1 MRKLF
6 FIFLFIFQNALFA
19 QNEQLALDYV
29 ETGEYEKAITLL
41 EAIIEKQPT
50 NYYYFEKL
58 LTCYQQTEQFDKA
71 LALVQQR
78 IKRYKQP
85 QLLIEEGYIYQLQ
98 GENKKAEEKYQEALT
113 KIYDNPNY
121 AYNLGATFQN
131 KTLLSWALQAY
142 ELGQKEN
149 PNLKFDYQIA
159 LIEGQ
164 MGNLE
169 GMTNKLLDYAYS
181 NQNNTPNVQNYFS
194 RFLNENTSGT
204 FHNVLKK
211 ALLIRT
217 QKTPDVYWNEFLSW
231 FYVQQKEFNKAFIQE
246 KAVFKRNPETL
257 NNIIALGQMSIDDN
271 QKETAQSIFSF
282 VLENTQDIG
291 LQIRANEYLMR
302 IKIEVSEKS
311 DYPKLKEELSLLLK
325 KFGISPYSLN
335 LQLLTANFECFYLN
349 NPNEASQLLNK
360 SLELPLNP
368 RQIASVKLELADIL
382 LYNEKFNQAILYYAQ
397 VEDNMKND
405 EMAHEASMKMAKA
418 NYFKNDFD
426 WALQQVKV
434 LKQSSS
440 LLIANDALELF
451 LLIQDNSVED
461 SLRKALTAFSKADLK
476 LYQKKKN
483 DALQDFKQILT
494 DYKDDPIADETL
506 LKIGKIQ
513 QDLKQYNEA
522 ITSFNEIIEK
532 HTDGVFVDE
541 ALYFSAEIYRR
552 FLDNPEKAKALYE
565 KIIFNHQDSIYFT
578 ESQRQYR
585 LLRGDTNI

>member
-1 MRKLF
+1 M
-6 FIFLFIFQNALFA
+6 FA

-29 ETGEYEKAITLL
+29 ETGQYEKAITLL
-41 EAIIEKQPT
+41 ETILEKQPT

-58 LTCYQQTEQFDKA
+58 LTCYQQLEKFDKA
-71 LALVQQR
+71 LALVQAR
-78 IKRYKQP
+78 IKKYNQP
-85 QLLIEEGYIYQLQ
+85 QLIVEEGYIYQLQ
-98 GENKKAEEKYQEALT
+98 GDTQKAEKKYSEALNR
-113 KIYDNPNY
+113 IYDNPNY
-121 AYNLGATFQN
+121 AYNLGSVFQN
-131 KTLLSWALQAY
+131 KTLLNWALQAY

-149 PNLKFDYQIA
+149 PNLNFDYQTA
-159 LIEGQ
+159 LIYGQ

-169 GMTNKLLDYAYS
+169 GMTKKLLDYAYS
-181 NQNNTPNVQNYFS
+181 NPNNTPTVQNYFS
-194 RFLNENTSGT
+194 RFLLENTSET
-204 FHNVLKK
+204 FQNDLKK

-231 FYVQQKEFNKAFIQE
+231 FYVQQKDFGKAFIQE
-246 KAVFKRNPETL
+246 KAVYKRNPETL
-257 NNIIALGQMSIDDN
+257 NNIIALGQMAIEDD

-282 VLENTQDIG
+282 ILENTQDIG
-291 LQIRANEYLMR
+291 LQIKANEFLMR
-302 IKIEVSEKS
+302 IKIQVSEKA
-311 DYPKLKEELSLLLK
+311 DYPKLKEELNLLLK
-325 KFGISPYSLN
+325 KFGISPYSLD

-349 NPNEASQLLNK
+349 NPDEASQLLDK

-368 RQIASVKLELADIL
+368 RQIATVKLELADIL
-382 LYNEKFNQAILYYAQ
+382 LYSEKFNQAILYYAQ

-461 SLRKALTAFSKADLK
+461 SLRKSLTAFSKADLK
-476 LYQKKKN
+476 LYQKKKTE
-483 DALQDFKQILT
+483 ALKDFKQILIH
-494 DYKDDPIADETL
+494 YKDDPIADETL

-522 ITSFNEIIEK
+522 ISSFNEIIEK
-532 HTDGVFVDE
+532 HADGVFVDE

-565 KIIFNHQDSIYFT
+565 KVIFNHQDSIYFT

>member
-1 MRKLF
+1 M
-6 FIFLFIFQNALFA
+6 FA

-29 ETGEYEKAITLL
+29 ETGQYEKAITLL
-41 EAIIEKQPT
+41 ETILEKQPT
-50 NYYYFEKL
+50 NYYYFDKL
-58 LTCYQQTEQFDKA
+58 LTCYHQTEQFEKA
-71 LALVQQR
+71 LNLIQL
-78 IKRYKQP
+78 RYKKYNQP
-85 QLLIEEGYIYQLQ
+85 QLLIEEGYIYQLKDDKQ
-98 GENKKAEEKYQEALT
+98 KAEKKYNEALN
-113 KIYDNPNY
+113 KIYENPNY

-131 KTLLSWALQAY
+131 KTLLNWALQAY

-149 PNLKFDYQIA
+149 PNLTFDYQTAI
-159 LIEGQ
+159 IYGQ

-169 GMTNKLLDYAYS
+169 GMVNKLLDFAYNDPS
-181 NQNNTPNVQNYFS
+181 NTPNVQNYFS
-194 RFLNENTSGT
+194 RFLLENTSET
-204 FHNVLKK
+204 FQNDLKK

-231 FYVQQKEFNKAFIQE
+231 FYVQQKDFGKAFIQE
-246 KAVFKRNPETL
+246 KAVYKRNPETL
-257 NNIIALGQMSIDDN
+257 NNIIALGQMAIEDD

-282 VLENTQDIG
+282 ILENTQDIG
-291 LQIRANEYLMR
+291 LQIKANEFLMR
-302 IKIEVSEKS
+302 IKIEASEKT
-311 DYPKLKEELSLLLK
+311 DYPRLKEELNFLLK
-325 KFGISPYSLN
+325 KFGISPYSLD

-349 NPNEASQLLNK
+349 NPNEASLLLNK

-368 RQIASVKLELADIL
+368 RQIATVKLELADIL
-382 LYNEKFNQAILYYAQ
+382 LYSEKFNQAILYYAQ

-476 LYQKKKN
+476 LYQKKKTE
-483 DALQDFKQILT
+483 ALQDFKQVLI

-522 ITSFNEIIEK
+522 IASFNEIIDK
-532 HTDGVFVDE
+532 HADGVFVDE
-541 ALYFSAEIYRR
+541 ALFFSAEIYRR

>member
-1 MRKLF
+1 M
-6 FIFLFIFQNALFA
+6 FA

-58 LTCYQQTEQFDKA
+58 LTCYQQTEQFEKA

-85 QLLIEEGYIYQLQ
+85 QLIIEEGYIYQLQ
-98 GENKKAEEKYQEALT
+98 GDNQKAEKKYQEALS

-149 PNLKFDYQIA
+149 PNLNFDYQTA
-159 LIEGQ
+159 LIYGQ
-164 MGNLE
+164 MGNID

-204 FHNVLKK
+204 FQNVLKK

-231 FYVQQKEFNKAFIQE
+231 FYVQQKEFSKAFIQE
-246 KAVFKRNPETL
+246 KAVYRRNPETL
-257 NNIIALGQMSIDDN
+257 NNIIALGQMAIEDN

-282 VLENTQDIG
+282 ILENTQDIG
-291 LQIRANEYLMR
+291 LQIKANEYLMK
-302 IKIEVSEKS
+302 IKIEERDKNQ
-311 DYPKLKEELSLLLK
+311 YPKIKYELNLLLK
-325 KFGISPYSLN
+325 QFGISPYSLN

-349 NPNEASQLLNK
+349 NPDEASQLLDK

-382 LYNEKFNQAILYYAQ
+382 LYSEKFNQAILYYAQ

-483 DALQDFKQILT
+483 EALKDFKQILT
-494 DYKDDPIADETL
+494 DYKDDSIADETL

-513 QDLKQYNEA
+513 QDLKQYTEA
-522 ITSFNEIIEK
+522 IASFNEIIEK
-532 HTDGVFVDE
+532 HAEGVFVDE

>member
-1 MRKLF
+1 MF
-6 FIFLFIFQNALFA
+6 S

-29 ETGEYEKAITLL
+29 ETGQYEKAISLL
-41 EAIIEKQPT
+41 EPILEKQPS
-50 NYYYFEKL
+50 NYYYFDKL
-58 LTCYQQTEQFDKA
+58 LICYQQTEQFEKA
-71 LALVQQR
+71 LSLIQVR
-78 IKRYKQP
+78 IKKHNQP
-85 QLLIEEGYIYQLQ
+85 QLLVEEGYIYQLQ
-98 GENKKAEEKYQEALT
+98 GNTEKAEKKYRESLE
-113 KIYDNPNY
+113 KIYENPNY

-131 KTLLSWALQAY
+131 KTLLNWALQAY

-149 PNLKFDYQIA
+149 PNLNFDYQTA
-159 LIEGQ
+159 LIYGQ

-169 GMTNKLLDYAYS
+169 GMVNKLLDYAYY
-181 NQNNTPNVQNYFS
+181 NPNNTPTVQNYFS
-194 RFLNENTSGT
+194 RFLQENTSET
-204 FHNVLKK
+204 FQNDLKK

-231 FYVQQKEFNKAFIQE
+231 FYVQQKDFGKAFIQE
-246 KAVFKRNPETL
+246 KAVYKRNPETL
-257 NNIIALGQMSIDDN
+257 NNIIALGQMAIEDD

-282 VLENTQDIG
+282 ILENTQDIS
-291 LQIRANEYLMR
+291 LQIKANEFLMR
-302 IKIEVSEKS
+302 IKIEESGKTE
-311 DYPKLKEELSLLLK
+311 YPKIKEELNLLLK

-335 LQLLTANFECFYLN
+335 LQLLTAHFECFYLN
-349 NPNEASQLLNK
+349 NPNEASQRLNK

-368 RQIASVKLELADIL
+368 RQIATVKLELADIL
-382 LYNEKFNQAILYYAQ
+382 LYSEKFNQAILYYAQ

-405 EMAHEASMKMAKA
+405 EMAHEASIKMAKA

-476 LYQKKKN
+476 SYQKKKTE
-483 DALQDFKQILT
+483 ALQDFKQILI
-494 DYKDDPIADETL
+494 DYKDNPIADETL

-522 ITSFNEIIEK
+522 IISFNEIIEK
-532 HTDGVFVDE
+532 HAEGVFVDE
-541 ALYFSAEIYRR
+541 ALFFSAEIYRR

>member
-78 IKRYKQP
+78 VKKYKQP

-98 GENKKAEEKYQEALT
+98 SDNQKAEKKYQEALT

-194 RFLNENTSGT
+194 RFLNENTSRT
-204 FHNVLKK
+204 FQNVLKK

-231 FYVQQKEFNKAFIQE
+231 FYVQQKEFNKAFLQE
-246 KAVFKRNPETL
+246 KAVYKRNPETL

>member
-1 MRKLF
+1 M
-6 FIFLFIFQNALFA
+6 FA

>member
-1 MRKLF
+1 MKKIF
-6 FIFLFIFQNALFA
+6 FIFLFLLQNALFA
-19 QNEQLALDYV
+19 QNEQLAFDYIDN
-29 ETGEYEKAITLL
+29 GEYEKAATLL
-41 EAIIEKQPT
+41 EKIIEKDNQE
-50 NYYYFEKL
+50 FIFIKL
-58 LTCYQQTEQFDKA
+58 LTCYQQLEKFDKA
-71 LALVQQR
+71 LALIQTR
-78 IKRYKQP
+78 IKKYNQP
-85 QLLIEEGYIYQLQ
+85 QLLVEEGYIYQLQ
-98 GENKKAEEKYQEALT
+98 GDSQKAEKKYSEAISR
-113 KIYDNPNY
+113 IYEHPVY
-121 AYNLGATFQN
+121 SHNLGSAFQN
-131 KTLLSWALQAY
+131 KSLLNWALQAY

-149 PNLKFDYQIA
+149 PNLNFDYQTA
-159 LIEGQ
+159 LIYGQ

-169 GMTNKLLDYAYS
+169 GMINKLLDYAYNS
-181 NQNNTPNVQNYFS
+181 PNNTPNVQNYLS
-194 RFLNENTSGT
+194 RFLLENSSET
-204 FHNVLKK
+204 FQNDLKK

-231 FYVQQKEFNKAFIQE
+231 FYVQQKDFGKAFIQE

-257 NNIIALGQMSIDDN
+257 NNIIALGQMAIDDN

-282 VLENTQDIG
+282 ILENTQDIG
-291 LQIRANEYLMR
+291 LQIKANEYLMR
-302 IKIEVSEKS
+302 IKIEESEKTEF
-311 DYPKLKEELSLLLK
+311 PKLKEELNLLLK
-325 KFGISPYSLN
+325 KFGISPYSLD

-360 SLELPLNP
+360 SLELPLSP
-368 RQIASVKLELADIL
+368 RQIATVKLELADIL
-382 LYNEKFNQAILYYAQ
+382 LYSEKFNQAILYYAQ

-405 EMAHEASMKMAKA
+405 EMGHEASMKMAKA

-461 SLRKALTAFSKADLK
+461 SLRKSLTAFSKADLK
-476 LYQKKKN
+476 LYQKKKTE
-483 DALQDFKQILT
+483 ALQDFKQILT
-494 DYKDDPIADETL
+494 EYKDDPIADETL

-513 QDLKQYNEA
+513 QDLKQYTEA
-522 ITSFNEIIEK
+522 IESFNEIIEK
-532 HTDGVFVDE
+532 HAEGVFVDE
-541 ALYFSAEIYRR
+541 SLYFSAEIYRR

-565 KIIFNHQDSIYFT
+565 KVIFNHQDSIYFT

>member
-1 MRKLF
+1 M
-6 FIFLFIFQNALFA
+6 FA

-29 ETGEYEKAITLL
+29 ETGQYEKAITLL
-41 EAIIEKQPT
+41 EAILEKQPT

-58 LTCYQQTEQFDKA
+58 LTCYQQTEQFEKA
-71 LALVQQR
+71 LSLIQVR
-78 IKRYKQP
+78 IKKYNQP
-85 QLLIEEGYIYQLQ
+85 QLLVEEGYIYQLQ
-98 GENKKAEEKYQEALT
+98 GNTEKAEKKYRESLE
-113 KIYDNPNY
+113 KIYENPNY
-121 AYNLGATFQN
+121 AYNLGSTFQN
-131 KTLLSWALQAY
+131 KTLLNWALQAY

-149 PNLKFDYQIA
+149 PNLNFDYQTA
-159 LIEGQ
+159 LIYGQ

-169 GMTNKLLDYAYS
+169 SMVNKLLDYAYS
-181 NQNNTPNVQNYFS
+181 NPNNTPTVQNYFS
-194 RFLNENTSGT
+194 RFLLENTSET
-204 FHNVLKK
+204 FQNDLKK

-217 QKTPDVYWNEFLSW
+217 QKTPDVYWNDFLSW
-231 FYVQQKEFNKAFIQE
+231 YYVQQKDFGKAFVQE

-257 NNIIALGQMSIDDN
+257 NNIIALGQMSIEDN
-271 QKETAQSIFSF
+271 QKETAQSIFTF
-282 VLENTQDIG
+282 ILDNTQDIG
-291 LQIRANEYLMR
+291 LQIKANEYLMR
-302 IKIEVSEKS
+302 IKIEESEKTE
-311 DYPKLKEELSLLLK
+311 YPKLKEELNLLLK
-325 KFGISPYSLN
+325 KFGISPYSLD

-360 SLELPLNP
+360 SLELPLNS
-368 RQIASVKLELADIL
+368 RQIATVKLELADIL
-382 LYNEKFNQAILYYAQ
+382 LYSEKFNQAILYYAQ

-461 SLRKALTAFSKADLK
+461 SLRKSLTAFSKADLK
-476 LYQKKKN
+476 LYQKKKTE
-483 DALQDFKQILT
+483 ALTDFKQILT

-532 HTDGVFVDE
+532 HADGVFVDE

-565 KIIFNHQDSIYFT
+565 KVIFNHQDSIYFT